1 VYLAALDRHEEA
13 AWLALGVLHLHGPA
27 NGISKLGLH
36 GFTSITKK
44 ITFYLLCLHGSKLL

>member
-27 NGISKLGLH
+27 NGISKLCLH
-36 GFTSITKK
+36 GFTSITKNHFLFALFAW
-44 ITFYLLCLHGSKLL
+44 I